1 MIVIS
6 RIADSVIKGF
16 LYQFNLT
23 LNELL
28 EANDDAIIQVE
39 GIIEDIDIINDE
51 GIVAVQCK
59 YHEEQERYSLSKIY
73 KPILQML
80 KTHLESND
88 NDISFILYAYF
99 PAESNKVI
107 KLTEDD
113 IMIMLRTTNVDY
125 ISKYICEIS
134 PPTEQCIID
143 ICKKQRKNQ
152 ADKGKLRQYYQRNPV
167 QFSKEIR
174 EFINDRLQIIFGVSY
189 ENLEVNTKS
198 KLVEAGLNKDD
209 VEGLLYPNAIH
220 KIAVLSSNPNN
231 DARKVK
237 RKEFLDVLIQTK
249 KIAISRWT
257 KELKNYSQLITS
269 RRNQLITNL
278 NQNCRKRYFIINT
291 ENIDN
296 FKAEIVVF
304 LKDYTE
310 IYCHKPKLHEPAL
323 FCLTNSNS
331 EMINE
336 IAARLY
342 IKSVEVQTGYVGNT
356 FFSDALLKNPERKVK
371 DNWIQFKVRL
381 CCETDDIVD
390 LLNANKPD
398 DLFVISNSLNAKY
411 DLKDINVE
419 FLDIQTMNELKFLL
433 KMTKEIP
440 SNES

>member
-1 MIVIS
+1 VIVIS
-6 RIADSVIKGF
+6 RIADSTIKGF

-28 EANDDAIIQVE
+28 VANDEAIIQVE
-39 GIIEDIDIINDE
+39 GIIEDIDIIHDE

-80 KTHLESND
+80 KTHIVSND
-88 NDISFILYAYF
+88 NGISFILYAYF
-99 PAESNKVI
+99 PSESNKVI
-107 KLTEDD
+107 KLNDDD
-113 IMIMLRTTNVDY
+113 IMIILKTTNVDY
-125 ISKYICEIS
+125 ISKYICDIS
-134 PPTEQCIID
+134 PPTEQLMID
-143 ICKKQRKNQ
+143 ICKKQRKSQ
-152 ADKGKLRQYYQRNPV
+152 ADKDKLKEYYQSNPV
-167 QFSKEIR
+167 QLSESIR
-174 EFINDRLQIIFGVSY
+174 EFINDRLQIIFGGSY
-189 ENLEVNTKS
+189 DTLEVNTKS

-209 VEGLLYPNAIH
+209 VEELLYPNAIH
-220 KIAVLSSNPNN
+220 RIAVLSTEPN
-231 DARKVK
+231 DDDRKVK
-237 RKEFLDVLIQTK
+237 RKEFLDVLIHTK

-257 KELKNYSQLITS
+257 KELNNYRQLITS

-291 ENIDN
+291 ENIEKFND
-296 FKAEIVVF
+296 EIVVF

-323 FCLTNSNS
+323 ICLSNSNG

-342 IKSVEVQTGYVGNT
+342 TKSVEVQTGYVGNK

-381 CCETDDIVD
+381 CCETDEIID

-398 DLFVISNSLNAKY
+398 DLFIISNTLNARY

-433 KMTKEIP
+433 KMTKEVP